1 MSQRT
6 SMFGVQVTT
15 AGSMGEVLDTIDASI
30 ASGEH
35 SYVCSADVHA
45 LMECQSEPEVRCVYN
60 AAGIV
65 APDGMPLVRL
75 LHGSGYPAADRVCG
89 PDLLPQLFARSE
101 SRNDR
106 HCLYGSTERT
116 LARLRQA
123 LERQYPQARIV
134 GTSSPPFRA
143 MTQEEESAIVNL
155 INDADP
161 HIVWV
166 GLCAPN
172 RDRWMTAHRDALSAP
187 VVIGVGTAFDIIAG
201 IVQRTPPIL
210 RRTGCEWMCR
220 VAKEPR
226 RLWKHNL
233 KSNSQFAMMVFGEK
247 MHLLKHR
254 LDA

>member
-106 HCLYGSTERT
+106 HCLYGSTQGT

-123 LERQYPQARIV
+123 LERQYPQARHW
-134 GTSSPPFRA
+134 GASPPLF
-143 MTQEEESAIVNL
+143 
-155 INDADP
+155 P
-161 HIVWV
+161 
-166 GLCAPN
+166 P
-172 RDRWMTAHRDALSAP
+172 
-187 VVIGVGTAFDIIAG
+187 
-201 IVQRTPPIL
+201 RTPP
-210 RRTGCEWMCR
+210 RRR
-220 VAKEPR
+220 A
-226 RLWKHNL
+226 
-233 KSNSQFAMMVFGEK
+233 
-247 MHLLKHR
+247 
-254 LDA
+254 

>member
-187 VVIGVGTAFDIIAG
+187 VVIGVGTG
-201 IVQRTPPIL
+201 IPHHRGHRPTDASDPAPDGMRMDVPGGEGAEAIVEAQ
-210 RRTGCEWMCR
+210 
-220 VAKEPR
+220 
-226 RLWKHNL
+226 
-233 KSNSQFAMMVFGEK
+233 SQVELAIRDDGV
-247 MHLLKHR
+247 R
-254 LDA
+254 